1 MQGILHVD
9 MDAFFAAIE
18 QRDNPKLRNMPVIVG
33 GLGARGVVATASY
46 EARKY
51 GVGSA
56 MPMAEA
62 KRRCPQG
69 IFLPADHHKY
79 QHESGRLMMLL
90 NSFSPLVEPL
100 SLDEAFLDFS
110 GMDWLYEDEVQ
121 MAQKIKQAIYET
133 LGLTASVGIAVNK
146 FLAKLASDLQKPD
159 GLVVIRHGEEEQ
171 ILADIPVKRLWGVGK
186 VTAKILEQMGITTI
200 GQLATTDVKLLH
212 KYFGKNAEELHL
224 LARGLDDRTVII
236 NHEPKSVSN
245 EITFERD
252 VTDEETILLELLAL
266 SEKVG
271 WRLRAI
277 GNAGCT
283 ITIKVRFASFH
294 TITRSITL
302 PEPTNFD
309 DVIYHAVKQLFEK
322 VNLSQAIRLLGV
334 SVTNLNKH
342 SKQLSLFAEDENL
355 RRAAV
360 TQAVDSLKTK
370 FGKNIIKRG
379 SLLKH
384 EISNKHD

>member
-18 QRDNPKLRNMPVIVG
+18 QRDNPDLRSKPVIVG
-33 GLGARGVVATASY
+33 GLGMRGVVATASY

-69 IFLPADHHKY
+69 VFLPADHHKY
-79 QHESGRLMMLL
+79 QLESIKLMALL

-100 SLDEAFLDFS
+100 SLDEAFLDLS
-110 GMDWLYEDEVQ
+110 GMDWLYQDEVDL
-121 MAQKIKQAIYET
+121 ARKIKQAIFNT
-133 LGLTASVGIAVNK
+133 LDLTASVGIAVNK

-159 GLVVIRHGEEEQ
+159 GLVIIRPGEEER
-171 ILADIPVKRLWGVGK
+171 ILADLPVKKMWGVGK
-186 VTAKILEQMGITTI
+186 VTAGLLEQMGIMTI
-200 GQLATTDVKLLH
+200 GQLASADIKLLNKH
-212 KYFGKNAEELHL
+212 FGNSAQELLL
-224 LARGLDDRTVII
+224 LARGLDDRAVVP

-245 EITFERD
+245 EITFEHD
-252 VTDEETILLELLAL
+252 VTDEEIILIELQALA
-266 SEKVG
+266 EKVG
-271 WRLRAI
+271 WRLRSI
-277 GNAGCT
+277 NNTGYT
-283 ITIKVRFASFH
+283 ITIKVRFKTFQ

-302 PEPTNFD
+302 PEPSNLD
-309 DVIYHAVKQLFEK
+309 EVIYQAVKQLFEK
-322 VNLSQAIRLLGV
+322 IKPAQPIRLLGV
-334 SVTNLNKH
+334 SVSNLNKY
-342 SKQLSLFAEDENL
+342 SKQLSLFAEKDNL

-360 TQAVDSLKTK
+360 TEAVDSLKTK

-379 SLLKH
+379 SLLKYDL
-384 EISNKHD
+384 SNKHD